1 MRVYGVQ
8 LSFNNMEEVLQFPIN
23 PASIE
28 ISESG
33 QGKTYD
39 ISGLGEINVIKDRKL
54 TEYSF
59 SGLFPAQWYP
69 FVREDEFLKTEEATY
84 KRHRLDVEK
93 NKQLRIDM
101 ESNSSLMIN
110 LEQFKMLNNVAERY
124 DPLHP
129 KQYINLIEK
138 WMASKRPVRFIFS
151 SSTYD
156 INTAVSIESFQWE
169 ESAGGGGDIEYTIK
183 LMKYIFYSAKKIITE
198 KTNDG
203 GTVEISSND
212 SRPNDKQQ
220 VKTYSMIAG
229 DSLWSV
235 AKKQLGNGTRWKE
248 IQQLNNIKDSDLK
261 RLPIGKVLKLP

>member
-1 MRVYGVQ
+1 
-8 LSFNNMEEVLQFPIN
+8 MEEVMNFPIN

-54 TEYSF
+54 TQYSF

-69 FVREDEFLKTEEATY
+69 FVRGDEFLKTKEVTF

-110 LEQFKMLNNVAERY
+110 LEQFEMLNNDDERY
-124 DPLHP
+124 DPLQP
-129 KQYINLIEK
+129 VVYIKLIEK

-183 LMKYIFYSAKKIITE
+183 LMKYIFYSAKKITTV
-198 KTNDG
+198 TNSEG
-203 GTVEISSND
+203 GKVGATSTD

-220 VKTYSMIAG
+220 DKTYTLVAG

-235 AKKQLGNGTRWKE
+235 AKKKLGNGNRWKE
-248 IQQLNNIKDSDLK
+248 IQTLNNIKDSELK
-261 RLPIGKVLKLP
+261 RLPIGKVMKLP

>member
-8 LSFNNMEEVLQFPIN
+8 LSFNNMEEVMLFPIN

-39 ISGLGEINVIKDRKL
+39 VSGLGEINVIKNRKL

-69 FVREDEFLKTEEATY
+69 FVSEDEFLKTEEATF

-93 NKQLRIDM
+93 NKQLHLGM
-101 ESNSSLMIN
+101 ESNNLLKIN
-110 LEQFKMLNNVAERY
+110 LKKLILNQDAKRY
-124 DPLHP
+124 DPLQP
-129 KQYINLIEK
+129 VEYIKLIEK

-169 ESAGGGGDIEYTIK
+169 EAAGGGGDIEYSIK
-183 LMKYIFYSAKKIITE
+183 LMKYIFYGAKKVSTE
-198 KTNDG
+198 TTSDG
-203 GTVEISSND
+203 GKVGATSTD

-220 VKTYSMIAG
+220 DKTYTMIAG

-235 AKKQLGNGTRWKE
+235 AKKKLGNGTRWKE
-248 IQQLNNIKDSDLK
+248 IQTLNNIKDSELK